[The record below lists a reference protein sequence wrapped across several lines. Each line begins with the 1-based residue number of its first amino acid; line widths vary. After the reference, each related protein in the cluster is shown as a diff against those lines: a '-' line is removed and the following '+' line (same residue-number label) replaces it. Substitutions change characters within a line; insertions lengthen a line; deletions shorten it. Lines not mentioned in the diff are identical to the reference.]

1 LGKIGVSI
9 ITFPFLSFSEAL
21 QKIES
26 LGFKAVELWTEFP
39 EVWKLDF
46 NGRINLFKELLPSLN
61 FDLSIHTPITDL
73 NISSCHP
80 KIQEISL
87 KEIEETLILA
97 NKTGIKKAVVHGGFK
112 PKEKPFNKLNK
123 TNLQPY
129 LNQTSNGIKQILK
142 QGEELGVE
150 ILVEN
155 AEYDEQHKILRTY
168 DNFQTITKEINR
180 EFSIVYDISHSLPA
194 GIKKSKEFITKMKHR
209 IKEVHLSFYDKKT
222 KKHHLP
228 LTPQSKEALEILNHI
243 KKHLPSS
250 PNLIFEI
257 YNLPLDV
264 SLRSNA
270 LKRSLNLVNCSQPS
284 QGTSPLAR

>member
-1 LGKIGVSI
+1 MGKIGVSI

-39 EVWKLDF
+39 EVWKLDL
-46 NGRINLFKELLPSLN
+46 NGRINLFKEILPSFN

-73 NISSCHP
+73 NISSCNP

-97 NKTGIKKAVVHGGFK
+97 NKTEIKKAVVHGGFK

-123 TNLQPY
+123 TNLHPNI
-129 LNQTSNGIKQILK
+129 NQISNGIKQILK

-168 DNFQTITKEINR
+168 DDFQTITKKINK
-180 EFSIVYDISHSLPA
+180 EFSIVYDISHSFPA
-194 GIKKSKEFITKMKHR
+194 GAKKNKEFITKMKQR
-209 IKEVHLSFYDKKT
+209 IKEVHLSFYDKKA

-228 LTPQSKEALEILNHI
+228 LTSQSKETLEILNHI
-243 KKHLPSS
+243 KKQLASF

-257 YNLPLDV
+257 YNLPPDV
-264 SLRSNA
+264 SIRSNA
-270 LKRSLNLVNCSQPS
+270 LKRSLNLIK
-284 QGTSPLAR
+284 PLVRV

>member
-1 LGKIGVSI
+1 LVKIGVSI
-9 ITFPFLSFSEAL
+9 ITFPFISFSEAL
-21 QKIES
+21 QKIED

-39 EVWKLDF
+39 EIWKLDL
-46 NGRINLFKELLPSLN
+46 NERIKLFKEILPSFN
-61 FDLSIHTPITDL
+61 FDLSIHSPITDL
-73 NISSCHP
+73 NISSCNP

-87 KEIEETLILA
+87 IEIEETLILA
-97 NKTGIKKAVVHGGFK
+97 NKTEIKKVIVHGGFK

-123 TNLQPY
+123 NNLDPY
-129 LNQTSNGIKQILK
+129 IDQTSNGIKQILK

-168 DNFQTITKEINR
+168 DDFQTITNKINK
-180 EFSIVYDISHSLPA
+180 EFSIVYDISHGLPA
-194 GIKKSKEFITKMKHR
+194 GTKKNKEFIIKMKNR
-209 IKEVHLSFYDKKT
+209 IKEVHLSFFDKKI

-228 LTPQSKEALEILNHI
+228 LTFQSKETLEILNYM

-257 YNLPLDV
+257 YNLPPDV
-264 SLRSNA
+264 SIRSNT
-270 LKRSLNLVNCSQPS
+270 LKHSLNLIKPS
-284 QGTSPLAR
+284 VGV

>member
-1 LGKIGVSI
+1 LDKIGVSI
-9 ITFPFLSFSEAL
+9 ITFPLLSFSKAL
-21 QKIES
+21 QKIED

-39 EVWKLDF
+39 EVWKLDLS
-46 NGRINLFKELLPSLN
+46 GRIKIFKEVLPSFN

-73 NISSCHP
+73 NISSYHP

-112 PKEKPFNKLNK
+112 PKEKPFNKLK
-123 TNLQPY
+123 KPNLHLY
-129 LNQTSNGIKQILK
+129 LNQTSKGIKQILK

-168 DNFQTITKEINR
+168 DDFQTITKKINK

-194 GIKKSKEFITKMKHR
+194 GIKKSKEFITKIKHR
-209 IKEVHLSFYDKKT
+209 IKEVHLSFFDKKT

-228 LTPQSKEALEILNHI
+228 LTSQSKEALEILNHI
-243 KKHLPSS
+243 KKHHLPSS

-257 YNLPLDV
+257 YNLPLNV
-264 SLRSNA
+264 SLRSNT
-270 LKRSLNLVNCSQPS
+270 LKRSLNLIKTLS
-284 QGTSPLAR
+284 L